1 VFWARIG
8 RGQTPVVVRLRI
20 RVVDGVDGVLG
31 MVDGVLGMIGRVL
44 GMIGR
49 VLDVLGAR
57 GPIAARFVGRALT
70 ARADGIGKLPAPAE
84 CDDRQKDDERRAN
97 PKNAAHGAS
106 L

>member
-31 MVDGVLGMIGRVL
+31 MVGRVL